1 MVATYQP
8 TQADIVQNAPTTPT
22 GFDNGAGWG
31 KLVIGSG
38 TQQIRLKT
46 LSKVL
51 EIKEELHDVLTS
63 REGGH
68 FFYHRGDRQD
78 LIGREFLTGSL
89 AAWKAPTT
97 HIKLSDDPVLKA
109 EYALHSILGALATLP
124 YRPEWKLYLVL
135 SSHNKKVFQEALKIH
150 VEGKHTISFNGR
162 NTLTSQVSLTVSSVV
177 PEGAGSYLYC
187 VSSNSES
194 LIDRTAHAI
203 AFDFG
208 TSTVIPTVFAPV
220 KGSIIHRQVL
230 EVGGCIDLLEAIA
243 SDAEL
248 IDFLKTGKAGS
259 TETIRQGIEAKD
271 DKQFLY
277 GTRQFN
283 FHHIY
288 ARHLKTW
295 LADRLRLAYKEVAE
309 WRDSAQS
316 FVAWGGGTEL
326 PGVAKMLA
334 SQGITA
340 VPEGSWANAI
350 GLQRMAQGLL
360 TREIK

>member
-1 MVATYQP
+1 MLVTYQP
-8 TQADIVQNAPTTPT
+8 TQADFARHTPT
-22 GFDNGAGWG
+22 IPAGFDNGAGWG
-31 KLVIGSG
+31 KLIIGSG
-38 TQQIRLKT
+38 NQQMRLKT

-51 EIKEELHDVLTS
+51 EIKGELHDVLTS
-63 REGGH
+63 KERGH
-68 FFYHRGDRQD
+68 FFYHSGDRQD

-97 HIKLSDDPVLKA
+97 HIKLSDDPALKA
-109 EYALHSILGALATLP
+109 EYALQSILGALATLS

-135 SSHNKKVFQEALKIH
+135 SSHNKKVFQEALKANL
-150 VEGKHTISFNGR
+150 EGNHTVSFNGK
-162 NTLTSQVSLTVSSVV
+162 NTAASQVSLTVSSVV

-187 VSSNSES
+187 ASSHPEP

-208 TSTVIPTVFAPV
+208 TSTVIPTVFAPA

-243 SDAEL
+243 SDPEL
-248 IDFLKTGKAGS
+248 IGFLKTGKAGNV
-259 TETIRQGIEAKD
+259 ETIRQGIEARD

-283 FHHIY
+283 FRHIY

-316 FVAWGGGTEL
+316 FVAWGGGAEL
-326 PGVAKMLA
+326 PGVSKMLL

-350 GLQRMAQGLL
+350 GLQRMAEGLL
-360 TREIK
+360 SRGIK